1 MRLFALCLLR
11 PFSISQRG
19 LFVMPE
25 FRKNSLFTS
34 SGLIPRQREVKA
46 MLRNLVKLL
55 SSLSF
60 DHRPQQQFNGQ
71 LLDEN
76 REDVYAL
83 MQQQMSSLR

>member
-1 MRLFALCLLR
+1 
-11 PFSISQRG
+11 
-19 LFVMPE
+19 MPE
-25 FRKNSLFTS
+25 FRKNRRLSTS
-34 SGLIPRQREVKA
+34 TGLIPRQKEVNA

-55 SSLSF
+55 SGLSF
-60 DHRPQQQFNGQ
+60 DHRPQQQFNGE